1 MEIHSSDKVI
11 VIIQVINN
19 FQCYPPTLIAY
30 KKCVALQIY
39 LTQIHENLVLKKR
52 KFFLTKMLRL
62 YKSLGKINF
71 L

>member
-39 LTQIHENLVLKKR
+39 LTQIHENLVPKKR
-52 KFFLTKMLRL
+52 K
-62 YKSLGKINF
+62 KIF
-71 L
+71 